1 MILVPHL
8 TVCFFLTHS
17 VTSLYAIYH
26 VTHKTSKHT
35 PVCTIGGDTL
45 YVVNLNFDCKK
56 KKDEI
61 NKMICIVYSYIIS
74 LVLNI
79 QTMNLDEMISFP
91 QLTQKKASIIGVSK
105 WKRNYKRHSQRPE
118 K

>member
-1 MILVPHL
+1 M
-8 TVCFFLTHS
+8 
-17 VTSLYAIYH
+17 
-26 VTHKTSKHT
+26 
-35 PVCTIGGDTL
+35 
-45 YVVNLNFDCKK
+45 VNLNFDCKK

-91 QLTQKKASIIGVSK
+91 QLTQKNGKEITNVIHKDLKNELCMIKRIAS
-105 WKRNYKRHSQRPE
+105 
-118 K
+118 